1 MTAVHLI
8 SLGRKLSNVYAGLCL
23 PICRKYGINQTCFDI
38 LLFCAN
44 NPAYNTARDIGQMRG
59 IKSGM
64 ASVAIEML
72 IENGYLLRTSDERD
86 RRKQRLV
93 LTEKAASAVSEGQA
107 MQAFFTATLTEG
119 VTDEEIAAF
128 FRLTEKLEKNLT
140 QFRQKEA
147 PSC

>member
-1 MTAVHLI
+1 
-8 SLGRKLSNVYAGLCL
+8 
-23 PICRKYGINQTCFDI
+23 
-38 LLFCAN
+38 
-44 NPAYNTARDIGQMRG
+44 
-59 IKSGM
+59 M

-93 LTEKAASAVSEGQA
+93 LTEKAAPAVSEGQA